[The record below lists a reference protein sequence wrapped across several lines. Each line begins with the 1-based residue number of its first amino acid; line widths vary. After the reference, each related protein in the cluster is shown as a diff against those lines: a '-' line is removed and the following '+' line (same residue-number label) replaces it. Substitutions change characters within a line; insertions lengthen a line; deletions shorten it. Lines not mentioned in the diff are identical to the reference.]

1 MPERAAGLL
10 GPQASFAGHADGA
23 SFRSSG
29 AVAIMTSLAPI
40 RSRAMTRVDLRF
52 LALGLLLL
60 CGGATRA
67 IAQER
72 PTPVRARAP
81 AAVMSFRG
89 ADWLERPQR
98 VQEERPAEVLRVMAL
113 EPGDV
118 VADVGAGSGY
128 FTRRIAPLVAPGG
141 TVYAVDVQE
150 EMLQILAENVQE
162 AGLTGIVPVLGT
174 DVDPG
179 LPEGGVDWIL
189 LVDVYHELSQ
199 PVPMLEA
206 MRRSL
211 TPTGRVALVEYR
223 VEDGSA
229 QSIRA
234 EHRMSVLQVLLE
246 WEAAGF
252 ELAELH
258 EFLPSQHLFIL
269 RAAGA
274 GGAESPAIRHYDLL
288 DAIAQGAVE
297 VSAGGGGAEGVALT
311 IRRTRPQDMVITLP
325 VGTYFEAPGEPGD
338 MVARRDGV
346 MLLLTDD
353 ARPWTIPARPVSQ
366 SARPPGAGNQL
377 EVRSADER
385 PELRDLTWLFQG
397 LDIFPAIAPTVE
409 QLAIWIVAEDV
420 GWRELSQHAT
430 ANSIHA
436 ANAVALASAHVNAI
450 GVDIRQRRIWAER
463 SSFVPNISDEG
474 LKRIFADLERN

>member
-1 MPERAAGLL
+1 
-10 GPQASFAGHADGA
+10 
-23 SFRSSG
+23 
-29 AVAIMTSLAPI
+29 
-40 RSRAMTRVDLRF
+40 
-52 LALGLLLL
+52 
-60 CGGATRA
+60 
-67 IAQER
+67 
-72 PTPVRARAP
+72 
-81 AAVMSFRG
+81 MSFRG

-113 EPGDV
+113 QPGDV

-128 FTRRIAPLVAPGG
+128 FTRRMAPLVAPTG

-150 EMLQILAENVQE
+150 EMLEILAENVQE
-162 AGLTGIVPVLGT
+162 EGLTGIVPVLGT

-199 PVPMLEA
+199 PGPMLEA

-211 TPTGRVALVEYR
+211 KPTGKVALVEYR

-258 EFLPSQHLFIL
+258 EFLPSQHLFVL
-269 RAAGA
+269 RAAGVA
-274 GGAESPAIRHYDLL
+274 ASEPPAIRHYDLL
-288 DAIAQGAVE
+288 AAIADGAVE
-297 VSAGGGGAEGVALT
+297 VSATGAGAESVAVT
-311 IRRTRPQDMVITLP
+311 VRRARPENMVVTFP
-325 VGTYFEAPGEPGD
+325 VGTYFEAPGSPGD

-346 MLLLTDD
+346 MLLVTDD
-353 ARPWTIPARPVSQ
+353 ARPWSVPARRVNQ
-366 SARPPGAGNQL
+366 AVAAPGAGDVI
-377 EVRSADER
+377 EVRAADER

-397 LDIFPAIAPTVE
+397 LDIFPAVAPTVE
-409 QLAIWIVAEDV
+409 QIAIWILAEDL
-420 GWRELSQHAT
+420 GWQQLSQHAT
-430 ANSIHA
+430 SNSIHA

-450 GVDIRQRRIWAER
+450 GVDIRQKRIWAER

-474 LKRIFADLERN
+474 LKRIFADLEGN

>member
-1 MPERAAGLL
+1 MRHAAVRRTLL
-10 GPQASFAGHADGA
+10 VVALSALAT
-23 SFRSSG
+23 
-29 AVAIMTSLAPI
+29 AV
-40 RSRAMTRVDLRF
+40 
-52 LALGLLLL
+52 G
-60 CGGATRA
+60 
-67 IAQER
+67 AQER
-72 PTPVRARAP
+72 PVAPRPRTP

-113 EPGDV
+113 EAGDV
-118 VADVGAGSGY
+118 VVDLGAGSGY
-128 FTRRIAPLVAPGG
+128 FTRRMAPLVAPTG
-141 TVYAVDVQE
+141 TVYAVDVQP
-150 EMLQILAENVQE
+150 EMLEILRENIEE
-162 AGLTGIVPVLGT
+162 AGLTGVVPVLGT

-189 LVDVYHELSQ
+189 LVDVYHEFSQ

-206 MRRSL
+206 MRRAL
-211 TPTGRVALVEYR
+211 KPTGRVALVEYR

-229 QSIRA
+229 QQIRA

-274 GGAESPAIRHYDLL
+274 EAAGGEPAIQHYDLL
-288 DAIAQGAVE
+288 EAVE
-297 VSAGGGGAEGVALT
+297 NGSVELVGAGAGAEGVTLSV
-311 IRRTRPQDMVITLP
+311 RRTRPESMVVTLP
-325 VGTYFEAPGEPGD
+325 VGTYFESQGADVGD
-338 MVARRDGV
+338 MVQRRDG
-346 MLLLTDD
+346 MLLLTTD
-353 ARPWTIPARPVSQ
+353 AAQPWSIPARPVNQ
-366 SARPPGAGNQL
+366 SVPAPGPGRLL
-377 EVRSADER
+377 EVRAADGH

-409 QLAIWIVAEDV
+409 QLAIWIVAEDL
-420 GWRELSQHAT
+420 GWQELSAHAT

-436 ANAVALASAHVNAI
+436 ANATALAAAHVNAI
-450 GVDIRQRRIWAER
+450 GVDIRQKRIWAER
-463 SSFVPNISDEG
+463 VNFVSAITDQG
-474 LKRIFADLERN
+474 LQRIFADLEAR